1 MSMLAFTAT
10 PDFFFPRL
18 ARDTVTEPI
27 VLPSGRLKRELP
39 LRLSVCE
46 EQDAPRATHARLEE
60 DFERWDG
67 LS

>member
-10 PDFFFPRL
+10 PEFFFPRL
-18 ARDTVTEPI
+18 ARNTSEPI
-27 VLPSGRLKRELP
+27 VLPSGRLRRELP
-39 LRLSVCE
+39 LRLCVCE
-46 EQDAPRATHARLEE
+46 EEDATLVTNARVEE